1 MQRGVD
7 YIEGKLDEDVALSAV
22 AAAAGISQWHFQRL
36 FKALTGETL
45 KTYIRSRRLAASLER
60 LLGTELRVLDIAVL
74 AGFESQEAF
83 ARAFKQA
90 FGLTPQKYRGL
101 RDKSLFLK
109 KPRFDQQY
117 LQQLSRNDALTP
129 RALRAAGAA
138 LGRLAYAFLQRG
150 LREEQH
156 RRAAAPLWGAFVAR
170 LSEIPN
176 GACPAF
182 ATASCAKKRPTASA
196 SSTTPPSPSRASS
209 ATRGHGLGRGS
220 GRHLRSLRA
229 PRSGS
234 AHRPHRELRLRQ
246 LARPVQTT
254 ATATRPT
261 WRSTAPR
268 ITRPTTTRSFTT
280 RFRSRPLSRRT
291 GAPAGWRAFGVG

>member
-1 MQRGVD
+1 MSYYLERVQRGVD

-117 LQQLSRNDALTP
+117 LQQLSRNDALSP
-129 RALRAAGAA
+129 ELYEQPAL
-138 LGRLAYAFLQRG
+138 LLVG
-150 LREEQH
+150 LRTLFYSVDSEKNNIGEQLP
-156 RRAAAPLWGAFVAR
+156 RLWGAFVAR
-170 LSEIPN
+170 LSEIPRRVP
-176 GACPAF
+176 GVCYGVVRQEKADSERLEYHAAIAVTDASTLPEGMVSVEVPAGTYARF
-182 ATASCAKKRPTASA
+182 EH
-196 SSTTPPSPSRASS
+196 
-209 ATRGHGLGRGS
+209 RG
-220 GRHLRSLRA
+220 
-229 PRSGS
+229 P
-234 AHRPHRELRLRQ
+234 
-246 LARPVQTT
+246 
-254 ATATRPT
+254 
-261 WRSTAPR
+261 APR
-268 ITRPTTTRSFTT
+268 IDHTVSYAYASWLAQSNYRHSCAPDLEIYGAAYHPTNDDSVFHYAIPIT
-280 RFRSRPLSRRT
+280 
-291 GAPAGWRAFGVG
+291 PAQ